1 MAILSQTIAIPIWAA
16 VVSIVATVAIA
27 VLLRGLEI
35 KRQLAAVIGI
45 AALLAAVS
53 GAIVSS
59 DRTTLATS
67 VPQDRALAGPDAER
81 RASGAGSAAPPAPSA
96 RATQSAPAAPQI
108 SVTAAPLPTA
118 PTAISTA
125 TMALVGS
132 GLAPN
137 LGLSSAA
144 TSPPLVRTRPMPA
157 EVAAPTAM
165 AAAPAAA
172 ERPPAASPARGSR
185 GVVPPVAS
193 VLPNLEFP
201 SSNSVPPVSIM
212 NAEPPL
218 PAAESAPSTSS
229 TAPKPSPRSQ

>member
-67 VPQDRALAGPDAER
+67 APQDRALAGPDAER
-81 RASGAGSAAPPAPSA
+81 RASGAGSAAPSA
-96 RATQSAPAAPQI
+96 RAAQSAPAAPQV

-172 ERPPAASPARGSR
+172 ERPPEASPARGSR